1 MLPDGTASELGTLR
15 TVDAEVDGRRY
26 QVRLWLPDLGAG
38 AAPTSRRRGSSAG
51 ASAGSGTVV
60 APMQGTIAQV
70 RVAVGDTVEVGEV
83 ICVLEAMKMENPI
96 VAPVAGVVTE
106 LAVTAGD
113 GLGPG
118 DVIAVIT

>member
-1 MLPDGTASELGTLR
+1 
-15 TVDAEVDGRRY
+15 
-26 QVRLWLPDLGAG
+26 
-38 AAPTSRRRGSSAG
+38 
-51 ASAGSGTVV
+51 
-60 APMQGTIAQV
+60 
-70 RVAVGDTVEVGEV
+70 
-83 ICVLEAMKMENPI
+83 MKMENPI

>member
-1 MLPDGTASELGTLR
+1 
-15 TVDAEVDGRRY
+15 
-26 QVRLWLPDLGAG
+26 
-38 AAPTSRRRGSSAG
+38 
-51 ASAGSGTVV
+51 
-60 APMQGTIAQV
+60 MQGTIAQV